1 MEGISSTIL
10 ENHLLLSEL
19 TLSSLPE
26 NRQAL
31 YEFFMQGLLLSTS
44 EQRRFSVKRIQHDK
58 FQLQLETRGNV
69 WLLNPLQE
77 LVKFR
82 SCQKSAFCC
91 QRVPTLNYLL
101 AFLQSIYIYLYV
113 ISNSCVLLVYS
124 TFLDFCIRKTLISL
138 SKWHSAFREHNVSF
152 GKCFLHCTLQ
162 LLSPWGALVTMKPL
176 KL

>member
-1 MEGISSTIL
+1 MYLGYCFGALDKSSFLVAADHSVMEGISSTIL

-69 WLLNPLQE
+69 
-77 LVKFR
+77 
-82 SCQKSAFCC
+82 
-91 QRVPTLNYLL
+91 
-101 AFLQSIYIYLYV
+101 
-113 ISNSCVLLVYS
+113 
-124 TFLDFCIRKTLISL
+124 
-138 SKWHSAFREHNVSF
+138 
-152 GKCFLHCTLQ
+152 
-162 LLSPWGALVTMKPL
+162 
-176 KL
+176 